1 MPARIWLRTQ
11 WETRNA
17 ESDCKM
23 FNKLSK
29 SVVAS
34 TPEKAESKRKN
45 KKKTQQPKEP
55 KPTGTI
61 PDSVPVSE
69 RPKTPDVAE
78 ESQAMTKSVQSLTI
92 DTKSKSK
99 KKKKIKRKSGAA
111 DTQEHVKEHNE
122 LPSQTEAA
130 PEVQTDIVCRDVRA
144 EREHETSVEQSTAPA
159 SLSPSTSPVLS
170 SPQPTSPFGTARTHF
185 SPPVSLPSSTPC
197 SFITAAA
204 ADNSNDAGE
213 VEDAT
218 TEQAEPGED
227 TSLCLTPLEKEVEGE
242 CVWPVLD
249 SQGYLSGKFNHIIL
263 VSSKSAANEVRNQT
277 PKRTSTTAGKCW
289 RLKLHTLSL
298 AMRSDW
304 VSLLPFTSLSPLH

>member
-1 MPARIWLRTQ
+1 
-11 WETRNA
+11 
-17 ESDCKM
+17 
-23 FNKLSK
+23 
-29 SVVAS
+29 
-34 TPEKAESKRKN
+34 
-45 KKKTQQPKEP
+45 
-55 KPTGTI
+55 
-61 PDSVPVSE
+61 
-69 RPKTPDVAE
+69 
-78 ESQAMTKSVQSLTI
+78 MTKSVQSLTI